1 MGLLKITGTIDIGQF
16 WPRGSSDADTV
27 GVQVTL
33 ADNPFKFRK
42 NPGGKYK
49 VTHAFDQALV
59 KGVGGKKYDPI
70 SSDGRIKIRLQ
81 GIDAPEL
88 HYHLSTKPKNMT
100 PEQEAK
106 FKALNA
112 KEYRQFFGESA
123 AVAAGELLAQTGQ
136 SVIPCTVTTE
146 VDLPNEVC
154 DAYGRFVGDVVVKVK
169 SKNVNLNRWTIEQ
182 GWAFPTFYSSMSVEL
197 IKTLLVAAQKGSAK
211 QSRPIK
217 FLQKTMGTLD
227 ESLVFRKGSS
237 VTPDPA
243 SDTGPVLMPKLFR
256 RLTEWTILNKSGVT
270 ADSFHQFLTKKK
282 DSCFTLSDFLMQG
295 TNSAPIRFLNEF
307 VDPDG
312 KINFNPSE
320 IVFRELPSL
329 LLGPDGQPV
338 TQW

>member
-1 MGLLKITGTIDIGQF
+1 MGLLKISGTLDIAQF

-27 GVQVTL
+27 AVQVRLTE
-33 ADNPFKFRK
+33 NPFKFRK
-42 NPGGKYK
+42 SPGGKYQ
-49 VTHAFDQALV
+49 VTHAFDQAVV
-59 KGVGGKKYDPI
+59 KGVGGRKYDPV
-70 SSDGRIKIRLQ
+70 SESGRIKIRLQ

-136 SVIPCTVTTE
+136 NVIPCTVTTE
-146 VDLPNEVC
+146 VELPNEVC

-169 SKNVNLNRWTIEQ
+169 NKNVNLNRWTIEQ
-182 GWAFPTFYSSMSVEL
+182 GWAFPTFYSSMSVAL
-197 IKTLLVAAQKGSAK
+197 INTLLVAAQKGSAK
-211 QSRPIK
+211 PGRPVK
-217 FLQKTMGTLD
+217 LLQKTMGTLD
-227 ESLVFRKGSS
+227 ESLVYRKGSS

-243 SDTGPVLMPKLFR
+243 TDTGPVLMPKLFR
-256 RLTEWTILNKSGVT
+256 RLTEWTILHQSGVT

-282 DSCFTLSDFLMQG
+282 DSCFTLNDFLAQG
-295 TNSAPIRFLNEF
+295 SNSATVRFLNEF
-307 VDPDG
+307 IDPDG
-312 KINFNPSE
+312 KIKFNPSE

-329 LLGPDGQPV
+329 LLGPDGQSV